1 MRSGSIEA
9 AGSVA
14 VGGLAIAAGGTGGT
28 LKSLFVKPCQFY
40 AKTGFTNLQFFWPP
54 PPFLFEQC

>member
-14 VGGLAIAAGGTGGT
+14 VGGLAIAAGGTEGT

-40 AKTGFTNLQFFWPP
+40 AKTGFTNLQ
-54 PPFLFEQC
+54 LF